1 MDMALNLY
9 DNSTT
14 VLQRVTKEMNIV
26 INKYETLNQVT
37 EDPLNADA
45 IKSANDKLDQTIST
59 VSEIKASIDN
69 LASKQQELS
78 ENMNKTTGAADSV
91 KEKVEEVAQK
101 QEEVTEEEERSKA
114 AAEILK
120 EVVSKINIGDI
131 ASKFI
136 DMADAFTENTNRLSA
151 MNDGLQTTEELSGKI
166 SAAAQRSR
174 SSYDELLSTVTD
186 LRGAS
191 VLTTNDEQVAFAE
204 QLSKQFA
211 MSSLSAEDQAAAMD
225 QVTAAMV
232 AGTVQGDALNTI
244 MNNTPGL
251 AQSLADQLGVGVDEL
266 QNLAEQGNVSSAAL
280 KNAMFATMDETNAAF
295 AEMPWTWAEVWQLV
309 ITTVQE
315 LFAPLIEFI
324 AGAATW
330 IGEHWSILEP
340 LLIGLAAAVGVLTTA
355 LLIYKMYTT
364 IATIAQTLFN
374 GALAACPFMVIIM
387 AIALLIVAIVT
398 FVRSVGGLKIAWL
411 MTMNAIK
418 TAWDGFR
425 ILFLMGV
432 LAVAKFLG
440 NLQLAF
446 LRTKNAVV
454 GFVLDM
460 SLKVVT
466 FIQDMVNGAIG
477 VINKFIELLNKIP
490 GVAIQAIEEVTFAA
504 TFAAT
509 VEIKKGEM
517 AQDYLDKEA
526 EINQEIDA
534 MTLMLDQF
542 KSDAAASEQD
552 RLNEIAEAQA
562 DAQGDGEDDGLETNP
577 SEIPPFNEDGGG
589 GGGGGG
595 AVADNTGATAGNTA
609 AMLDSIDLAN
619 EELKYL
625 RELAEQEAINRFTT
639 AEIKVEMQNDNYIN
653 SDTDIDGIVN
663 LLSESLEEAMA
674 AAAEGA

>member
-1 MDMALNLY
+1 MDMALNIH
-9 DNSTT
+9 DNSTN
-14 VLQRVTKEMNIV
+14 VLQQVSNEMSIV
-26 INKYETLNQVT
+26 INRYQILNQVT
-37 EDPLNADA
+37 QDPLNADA
-45 IKSANDKLDQTIST
+45 IKDAQDKLGQTLDA
-59 VSEIKASIDN
+59 VNGIKEGVDE
-69 LASKQQELS
+69 LA
-78 ENMNKTTGAADSV
+78 G
-91 KEKVEEVAQK
+91 K
-101 QEEVTEEEERSKA
+101 QEELTEEEERSKA
-114 AAEILK
+114 AAELLDAAI
-120 EVVSKINIGDI
+120 SKINIGDI
-131 ASKFI
+131 ASKLI
-136 DMADAFTENTNRLSA
+136 EMADAFTENTNRLSA

-174 SSYDELLSTVTD
+174 SSYDELLSTVTA

-191 VLTTNDEQVAFAE
+191 VLSTNDEQVAFAE
-204 QLSKQFA
+204 QLNKQFA
-211 MSSLSAEDQAAAMD
+211 LSSLSAADQAAAMD

-309 ITTVQE
+309 ITAVQE

-340 LLIGLAAAVGVLTTA
+340 ILTGLAAAVGVLTAA
-355 LLIYKMYTT
+355 LLIYKIYTT

-374 GALAACPFMVIIM
+374 GALGACPL
-387 AIALLIVAIVT
+387 LLIVMGIMLVITAIVA
-398 FVRSVGGLKIAWL
+398 FVRSVGGLKVAWL
-411 MTMNAIK
+411 MTMNALK
-418 TAWDGFR
+418 TAWDNYLIRLFTGGLAIFKFILQMQLVFFR
-425 ILFLMGV
+425 
-432 LAVAKFLG
+432 A
-440 NLQLAF
+440 
-446 LRTKNAVV
+446 KNAIV
-454 GFVLDM
+454 GFILDM
-460 SLKVVT
+460 SVKVVE
-466 FIQDMVNGAIG
+466 FLQDMVNGAIG

-490 GVAIQAIEEVTFAA
+490 GVAISAIEEVTFAA
-504 TFAAT
+504 TFAAK
-509 VEIKKGEM
+509 VETTKANMEEGYALQEAAHNESIANM
-517 AQDYLDKEA
+517 TQLLD
-526 EINQEIDA
+526 N
-534 MTLMLDQF
+534 F
-542 KSDAAASEQD
+542 KTDAADREQD
-552 RLNEIAEAQA
+552 RLNEIAEAQE
-562 DAQGDGEDDGLETNP
+562 DAQGDGEDGLDTDP
-577 SEIPPFNEDGGG
+577 SELPEGGG
-589 GGGGGG
+589 SGDDGGGGGG
-595 AVADNTGATAGNTA
+595 AVAANTGATAGNTA

-639 AEIKVEMQNDNYIN
+639 AEIKVEMQNDNYIS

>member
-1 MDMALNLY
+1 MDMALNVY
-9 DNSTT
+9 DNSTN
-14 VLQRVTKEMNIV
+14 VLQQVNKEMSIV
-26 INKYETLNQVT
+26 INKYQILNQVT
-37 EDPLNADA
+37 QDPLNADA
-45 IKSANDKLDQTIST
+45 IKDAQDKLGQTLDA
-59 VSEIKASIDN
+59 VNGIKEGVD
-69 LASKQQELS
+69 EL
-78 ENMNKTTGAADSV
+78 TG
-91 KEKVEEVAQK
+91 K
-101 QEEVTEEEERSKA
+101 QEELTQEEQRSKA
-114 AAEILK
+114 AAELLDAA
-120 EVVSKINIGDI
+120 VSKINIGDI
-131 ASKFI
+131 ASKLI

-151 MNDGLQTTEELSGKI
+151 MNDGLQTTEELSSKL

-174 SSYDELLSTVTD
+174 SSYDELLATVTD

-191 VLTTNDEQVAFAE
+191 VLTTNEEQVAFAE
-204 QLSKQFA
+204 QLNKQFA
-211 MSSLSAEDQAAAMD
+211 LSSLSAQDQAAAMD

-266 QNLAEQGNVSSAAL
+266 QGLAEQGNVSSAAL

-295 AEMPWTWAEVWQLV
+295 AETPWTWAEVWQLV

-340 LLIGLAAAVGVLTTA
+340 ILVALGTAVGVVSAA
-355 LLIYKMYTT
+355 LLIYKAYTT
-364 IATIAQTLFN
+364 IAAIAQMVFN
-374 GALAACPFMVIIM
+374 GALSACPIMLIIM
-387 AIALLIVAIVT
+387 GIALIIGAIVAWVQ
-398 FVRSVGGLKIAWL
+398 SVGGLKIAWL
-411 MTMNAIK
+411 MAMNAIK
-418 TAWDGFR
+418 TTWDKFVIGL
-425 ILFLMGV
+425 ITAGIAVMTFLI
-432 LAVAKFLG
+432 

-446 LRTKNAVV
+446 LRVKNAVV
-454 GFVLDM
+454 GFILDM
-460 SLKVVT
+460 SVKVVE
-466 FIQDMVNGAIG
+466 FLQDMVNGAID
-477 VINKFIELLNKIP
+477 VINKFIEKLNKIE
-490 GVAIQAIEEVTFAA
+490 GVNIEAIQQVTFAA
-504 TFAAT
+504 TFAAE
-509 VEIKKGEM
+509 VEAKKDKM
-517 AQDYLDKEA
+517 AKDYADQEQAANELIADMNLYLQDYKDNAATREQQRLD
-526 EINQEIDA
+526 EI
-534 MTLMLDQF
+534 
-542 KSDAAASEQD
+542 AAAQEDS
-552 RLNEIAEAQA
+552 
-562 DAQGDGEDDGLETNP
+562 GEDDGLETNP
-577 SEIPPFNEDGGG
+577 SELPEGGGEGGG

>member
-1 MDMALNLY
+1 M
-9 DNSTT
+9 S
-14 VLQRVTKEMNIV
+14 IV
-26 INKYETLNQVT
+26 INRYQILNQVT
-37 EDPLNADA
+37 QDPLNADA
-45 IKSANDKLDQTIST
+45 IKDAQDKLGQTLDA
-59 VSEIKASIDN
+59 VNGIKEGVDE
-69 LASKQQELS
+69 LA
-78 ENMNKTTGAADSV
+78 G
-91 KEKVEEVAQK
+91 K
-101 QEEVTEEEERSKA
+101 QEELTEEEERSKA
-114 AAEILK
+114 AAELLDAAI
-120 EVVSKINIGDI
+120 SKINIGDI
-131 ASKFI
+131 ASKLI
-136 DMADAFTENTNRLSA
+136 EMADAFTENTNRLSA

-174 SSYDELLSTVTD
+174 SSYDELLSTVTA

-191 VLTTNDEQVAFAE
+191 VLSTNDEQVAFAE
-204 QLSKQFA
+204 QLNKQFA
-211 MSSLSAEDQAAAMD
+211 LSSLSAADQAAAMD

-309 ITTVQE
+309 ITAVQE

-340 LLIGLAAAVGVLTTA
+340 ILTGLAAAVGVLTAA
-355 LLIYKMYTT
+355 LLIYKIYTT

-374 GALAACPFMVIIM
+374 GALGACPL
-387 AIALLIVAIVT
+387 LLIVMGIMLVITAIVA
-398 FVRSVGGLKIAWL
+398 FVRSVGGLKVAWL
-411 MTMNAIK
+411 MTMNALK
-418 TAWDGFR
+418 TAWDNYLIRLFTGGLAIFKFILQMQLVFFR
-425 ILFLMGV
+425 
-432 LAVAKFLG
+432 A
-440 NLQLAF
+440 
-446 LRTKNAVV
+446 KNAIV
-454 GFVLDM
+454 GFILDM
-460 SLKVVT
+460 SVKVVE
-466 FIQDMVNGAIG
+466 FLQDMVNGAIG

-490 GVAIQAIEEVTFAA
+490 GVAISAIEEVTFAA
-504 TFAAT
+504 TFAAK
-509 VEIKKGEM
+509 VETTKANMEEGYALQEAAHNESIANM
-517 AQDYLDKEA
+517 TQLLD
-526 EINQEIDA
+526 N
-534 MTLMLDQF
+534 F
-542 KSDAAASEQD
+542 KTDAADREQD
-552 RLNEIAEAQA
+552 RLNEIAEAQE
-562 DAQGDGEDDGLETNP
+562 DAQGDGEDGLDTDP
-577 SEIPPFNEDGGG
+577 SELPEGGG
-589 GGGGGG
+589 SGDDGGGGGG
-595 AVADNTGATAGNTA
+595 AVAANTGATAGNTA

-639 AEIKVEMQNDNYIN
+639 AEIKVEMQNDNYIS